1 MTIRSSREIMA
12 WQPPAGW
19 RELSGERRTAYLEQ
33 HGIQIPLRPADW
45 NAMEHTQR
53 MDYLAWHTRILY
65 DTPEARSVKLR
76 EYHQELR
83 GWSVLMCW
91 WILCL
96 LVALALVWGTGAL
109 GEGVGLRIGMTVF
122 VLVGYTMAIFLP
134 MSLTRPDP
142 PRA

>member
-12 WQPPAGW
+12 WQPPVGW

-33 HGIQIPLRPADW
+33 HGIRIPLRPADW

-53 MDYLAWHTRILY
+53 MDYLAWHERILH
-65 DTPEARSVKLR
+65 DTPEARAAKLR
-76 EYHQELR
+76 EYHKELR

-109 GEGVGLRIGMTVF
+109 GEGVGLRVGMTVF
-122 VLVGYTMAIFLP
+122 LLVGYTMAIFVP
-134 MSLTRPDP
+134 MSFTRPAP